1 MSKHS
6 NIKISFTVDDIEDLY
21 EFRSLIGHG
30 QQKMIF
36 NALLKD
42 LNRLLRSDKR
52 EIAIGLLCSGDLK
65 IEEFSQR
72 FIKYNKG
79 HPGGHQ

>member
-1 MSKHS
+1 MTPP
-6 NIKISFTVDDIEDLY
+6 NNTKISFGVDDLELLY
-21 EFRSLIGHG
+21 EFRALIGHG
-30 QQKMIF
+30 QQKAIF

-42 LNRLLRSDKR
+42 LVRLLKSDKR

-72 FIKYNKG
+72 FIKYEREHNND
-79 HPGGHQ
+79 